1 MKDFRSVDVWKKSH
15 SIPSKS
21 RELPG
26 NSPSYSAMLRSRLQ
40 GERWVSVERVVWA
53 HEPGPPRIVVDSGQ
67 HRRGLWAG

>member
-40 GERWVSVERVVWA
+40 SKRGLPIERVVWA
-53 HEPGPPRIVVDSGQ
+53 DEPDSPRRLINPS
-67 HRRGLWAG
+67 